1 MRLRKNIATSES
13 GFLFNPATGDSF
25 SANPVASDIIALM
38 KENKSPAEIT
48 KEMLSRYDIDKVQ
61 FEKDF
66 DDLMAQL
73 RDHNLL
79 EQ

>member
-25 SANPVASDIIALM
+25 SANPVASDIITMM
-38 KENKSPAEIT
+38 KDNKSPAEIT
-48 KEMLSRYDIDKVQ
+48 KEMLSRYDIDKAQ

-79 EQ
+79 EP